1 MWDASEVVAPT
12 ATQGPVA
19 CLSRVDHV
27 AFSWTLV
34 KCFTV
39 VLLGFASGKA
49 RLVKGREVRALDLL
63 ASHVCLSALLFL
75 NLSQLRLHA
84 FEWRLVAALLLG
96 KAALFA
102 LVAAASAALPR
113 SSSRRRGE
121 GRLATA
127 GLHAIFVT
135 QVNDFGIAYPLV
147 ESVFGRSHPDFAGYL
162 YLVAPLSLVL
172 FNPIG
177 FFLAELQGLRSQR
190 RYTVDAVETAP
201 QKQSVAREF
210 CKAAAWAVFKVLYHP
225 HALSSLLAIA
235 VNIGRSGE
243 QLPAPLA
250 AILKHYEF
258 DRIVNQAKGLAG
270 TRPLLILGD
279 FNAPHTTW
287 GYRFQSKRRKALAK
301 AMEDHE
307 TALLNEPDVTTRRGN
322 SAARDTTPDLSWL
335 SGTLDVSWRSH
346 EVDLGS
352 DHSVIGI
359 TIRGSRYRAVLG
371 TARITDWDKIRK
383 FTQEQ
388 EKVSEEESGQAETQ
402 RTYTVWARD
411 QKMTLDKFTQEIGT
425 TSQTPYVDARL
436 THMWAARH
444 SLTRWWKRQ
453 RHNRKLAK
461 RIAVLTK
468 QIAEHVAKLCKDNW
482 LKTCDD
488 LQGKLSTWK
497 TSCLLRHLID
507 PLSSKTATNRNL
519 TKVLNKYKGGGRRL
533 LEDLKAKYLK
543 TEKGQYPVPER
554 YEGTDNEEQDR
565 PFTMTELWTLLGD
578 AFAAP
583 VLFLLGYH
591 IEKAFQ
597 EPDVREHLL
606 PAFIL
611 SAVKSFALPMFLKV
625 SVELMLYWSE
635 AQAGVKDRANFAFL
649 YGSAPTAPIV
659 ILYASQ
665 RGLPAGTLA
674 TGVGVCT
681 MLSLPVMFA
690 TAAVISDEG
699 LPAAGVSPHLQMRTA
714 LASLGGLSL
723 LASAFKS
730 AGVLLWLLHRPQ
742 SQWGHVAV
750 FLVTCS
756 QYASRA
762 WTASLALSVFL
773 LKYYNSPELTT
784 HVRIMFFVAYGV
796 PVILT
801 AAVMIGGRLLCR
813 RQISAEVE
821 VPLFF
826 NGECEAVASVVL
838 LSVCAALIALCLLQH
853 AYERALKTSFFE
865 CCCCCRSRRGF
876 GAGPEDQCY
885 EKAPPASK
893 YDATLDKRNLLGT
906 TARVRFNLPPSGHV
920 SCPGKDDGASVKAF
934 ETEGD
939 VRGFTLLIA
948 VLFISILIG
957 IFVSYGRLFLGVPYG
972 IFRVLQLVDATLSLG
987 QGLLVLLTCGLEG
1000 KLLSEAKA
1008 RVLLLLRIAGKRRR
1022 PKERTVSAGLRNA
1035 NEIACRQFNVYH
1047 RRAFEEFLDE
1057 TEAGVPMS
1065 LARSGFHGHRLV
1077 DWLLDAGLVR
1087 SRDEGVVYGRRL
1099 LEGGLLVHMERG
1111 MHFYDGPY
1119 DYIFV
1124 F

>member
-12 ATQGPVA
+12 ATQGPVP
-19 CLSRVDHV
+19 CLPRVDNV

-34 KCFTV
+34 KCFTI

-63 ASHVCLSALLFL
+63 ASHVCLSALLFV
-75 NLSQLRLHA
+75 NLSQLRLHT
-84 FEWRLVAALLLG
+84 FEWRLVAAVLLG

-113 SSSRRRGE
+113 SSSSRRG
-121 GRLATA
+121 GGQLATA

-147 ESVFGRSHPDFAGYL
+147 ESVFGRSHPEFAGYL

-190 RYTVDAVETAP
+190 RYTDDAIETTP
-201 QKQSVAREF
+201 QKQSVARRLF
-210 CKAAAWAVFKVLYHP
+210 KAAAWAVFKVLYHP
-225 HALSSLLAIA
+225 HVLSSLLAIA

-250 AILKHYEF
+250 AILK
-258 DRIVNQAKGLAG
+258 
-270 TRPLLILGD
+270 
-279 FNAPHTTW
+279 
-287 GYRFQSKRRKALAK
+287 
-301 AMEDHE
+301 
-307 TALLNEPDVTTRRGN
+307 
-322 SAARDTTPDLSWL
+322 
-335 SGTLDVSWRSH
+335 
-346 EVDLGS
+346 
-352 DHSVIGI
+352 
-359 TIRGSRYRAVLG
+359 
-371 TARITDWDKIRK
+371 
-383 FTQEQ
+383 
-388 EKVSEEESGQAETQ
+388 
-402 RTYTVWARD
+402 
-411 QKMTLDKFTQEIGT
+411 
-425 TSQTPYVDARL
+425 
-436 THMWAARH
+436 
-444 SLTRWWKRQ
+444 
-453 RHNRKLAK
+453 
-461 RIAVLTK
+461 
-468 QIAEHVAKLCKDNW
+468 
-482 LKTCDD
+482 
-488 LQGKLSTWK
+488 
-497 TSCLLRHLID
+497 
-507 PLSSKTATNRNL
+507 
-519 TKVLNKYKGGGRRL
+519 
-533 LEDLKAKYLK
+533 
-543 TEKGQYPVPER
+543 
-554 YEGTDNEEQDR
+554 
-565 PFTMTELWTLLGD
+565 LLGD

-625 SVELMLYWSE
+625 SVELVLYWSG

-665 RGLPAGTLA
+665 RALPAGTLA

-681 MLSLPVMFA
+681 LLSLPVMFA

-714 LASLGGLSL
+714 LACLGGLSL
-723 LASAFKS
+723 LASVFVIGLFMLTRRTKGLICNVLLCLLICEAFKS
-730 AGVLLWLLHRPQ
+730 AGVLLWLLHRPH
-742 SQWGHVAV
+742 SQWGYVAV

-801 AAVMIGGRLLCR
+801 AAVMIGGRFLCR

-853 AYERALKTSFFE
+853 AHERTLKTSFFE
-865 CCCCCRSRRGF
+865 CCCCCRSRKGF
-876 GAGPEDQCY
+876 GAGLENQCY
-885 EKAPPASK
+885 EKAPPARK
-893 YDATLDKRNLLGT
+893 YDETLDERSLLGT
-906 TARVRFNLPPSGHV
+906 TTRVRFNLPPSGHE
-920 SCPGKDDGASVKAF
+920 SWPGKDDGASAKAF
-934 ETEGD
+934 EPEDD
-939 VRGFTLLIA
+939 VRGLTLLIA
-948 VLFISILIG
+948 VLFISIFIG

-987 QGLLVLLTCGLEG
+987 QGMLVLLTCGLEG

-1008 RVLLLLRIAGKRRR
+1008 RALLLLRIAGKRRH
-1022 PKERTVSAGLRNA
+1022 PKERTVPAGLRNA

-1099 LEGGLLVHMERG
+1099 LEGGLLVHTERG